1 MLEISNWKVYDLEE
15 SINACRY
22 SMMENIPEH
31 IDFNKSLERAIKL
44 AKCPTNSGECNFL
57 CGIRVAYDIKY
68 PQYISPELQRY
79 RFNDIVTSQ
88 SKMHRLINIDLD
100 KSCNKYVSK
109 EALDIIQKSIN
120 KFEYINKW
128 YMEGDGHKQ
137 SFTLR
142 NGEILVANN
151 RQEALYY
158 AWMNII
164 SNCPLGLEL
173 TMRCTTNY
181 LQLRTIYHQRKHHKL
196 KEDWGAYCEWIKSL
210 PYSKELITIE

>member
-22 SMMENIPEH
+22 SMMENISEH
-31 IDFNKSLERAIKL
+31 IDFDKSLERAIKL

-57 CGIRVAYDIKY
+57 SGIRVAYDIKY

-79 RFNDIVTSQ
+79 HFNQIVTSQ
-88 SKMHRLINIDLD
+88 SKMHKLQAFTS
-100 KSCNKYVSK
+100 KSYNKYVDGS
-109 EALDIIQKSIN
+109 SIRRVE
-120 KFEYINKW
+120 EYIND
-128 YMEGDGHKQ
+128 Y
-137 SFTLR
+137 
-142 NGEILVANN
+142 N
-151 RQEALYY
+151 EAKTPEDKYY
-158 AWMNII
+158 YWMKAL

-181 LQLRTIYHQRKHHKL
+181 LQLRTIHHQRKNHKL
-196 KEDWGAYCEWIKSL
+196 KEDWGAFCDWIKSL

>member
-22 SMMENIPEH
+22 SMMEEIPEQ
-31 IDFNKSLERAIKL
+31 IDFEKSLERAKKL

-68 PQYISPELQRY
+68 PQYISCELQRY
-79 RFNDIVTSQ
+79 HFNDIVTSQ
-88 SKMHRLINIDLD
+88 SKMHKLISFNE
-100 KSCNKYVSK
+100 KHFNKYVFPEVITMVKNCICEYNMAVEYSSK
-109 EALDIIQKSIN
+109 DDIYK
-120 KFEYINKW
+120 
-128 YMEGDGHKQ
+128 
-137 SFTLR
+137 
-142 NGEILVANN
+142 
-151 RQEALYY
+151 
-158 AWMNII
+158 AWMRLL

-173 TMRCTTNY
+173 IMRCTTNY

-196 KEDWGAYCEWIKSL
+196 KEDWGAFCKFIESL

>member
-31 IDFNKSLERAIKL
+31 IDFDKSLERAIKL
-44 AKCPTNSGECNFL
+44 AKCPTGSGECNFL
-57 CGIRVAYDIKY
+57 SGIRVAYDIKY

-79 RFNDIVTSQ
+79 HFNQIVTSQ
-88 SKMHRLINIDLD
+88 SKMHKLQSF
-100 KSCNKYVSK
+100 KPESYNKYVDK
-109 EALDIIQKSIN
+109 EAIDNVETYL
-120 KFEYINKW
+120 
-128 YMEGDGHKQ
+128 
-137 SFTLR
+137 
-142 NGEILVANN
+142 NN
-151 RQEALYY
+151 YNNAKTFDDRYYYWMKAL
-158 AWMNII
+158 

-181 LQLRTIYHQRKHHKL
+181 LQLRTIYHQRKNHKL

-210 PYSKELITIE
+210 PYSKELITI

>member
-44 AKCPTNSGECNFL
+44 AKCPTSSGECNFL
-57 CGIRVAYDIKY
+57 SGIRVAYDIKY

-79 RFNDIVTSQ
+79 HFNDIVTSQ
-88 SKMHRLINIDLD
+88 SKMHKLVKMDLH
-100 KSCNKYVSK
+100 KCCNKYVTEETINNLNK
-109 EALDIIQKSIN
+109 YIQAYNDSLTAPLPDVQYHN
-120 KFEYINKW
+120 
-128 YMEGDGHKQ
+128 
-137 SFTLR
+137 
-142 NGEILVANN
+142 
-151 RQEALYY
+151 
-158 AWMNII
+158 WMTVI

-181 LQLRTIYHQRKHHKL
+181 LQLRTIYNQRKNHKL
-196 KEDWGAYCEWIKSL
+196 KEDWGAFCEWIKSL
-210 PYSKELITIE
+210 PYSKELIIIE

>member
-44 AKCPTNSGECNFL
+44 AKCPTSSGECNFL
-57 CGIRVAYDIKY
+57 SGIRVSYDIKY

-79 RFNDIVTSQ
+79 NFLSIVTSQ
-88 SKMHRLINIDLD
+88 SKMHKLQAFTS
-100 KSCNKYVSK
+100 KSYNKYV
-109 EALDIIQKSIN
+109 DKSAIR
-120 KFEYINKW
+120 KVEEYIND
-128 YMEGDGHKQ
+128 Y
-137 SFTLR
+137 
-142 NGEILVANN
+142 N
-151 RQEALYY
+151 EARTPEDKYY
-158 AWMNII
+158 YWMKAL

-181 LQLRTIYHQRKHHKL
+181 LQLRTIYNQRKNHKL
-196 KEDWGAYCEWIKSL
+196 KEDWGAFCEWIKSL

>member
-22 SMMENIPEH
+22 SMFSEIPE
-31 IDFNKSLERAIKL
+31 IKDDQGSLDRAVKL
-44 AKCPTNSGECNFL
+44 AKCATNSGECNFL

-79 RFNDIVTSQ
+79 HFNDIVTSQ
-88 SKMHRLINIDLD
+88 SKMHRLVKMDLH
-100 KSCNKYVSK
+100 KCCNKYVTEETINNLNK
-109 EALDIIQKSIN
+109 YIQAYNDSLTASLPEVQYHN
-120 KFEYINKW
+120 
-128 YMEGDGHKQ
+128 
-137 SFTLR
+137 
-142 NGEILVANN
+142 
-151 RQEALYY
+151 
-158 AWMNII
+158 WMTVI

-196 KEDWGAYCEWIKSL
+196 KEDWGAYCAWIESL
-210 PYSKELITIE
+210 PYSKEFITIE

>member
-22 SMMENIPEH
+22 SMMEEIPEK
-31 IDFNKSLERAIKL
+31 IDFEKSLERAKKL

-68 PQYISPELQRY
+68 PQYISCELQRY
-79 RFNDIVTSQ
+79 HFNDIVTSQ
-88 SKMHRLINIDLD
+88 SKMHKLQAFTS
-100 KSCNKYVSK
+100 KSYNKYV
-109 EALDIIQKSIN
+109 DKSTIRRVE
-120 KFEYINKW
+120 EYINS
-128 YMEGDGHKQ
+128 Y
-137 SFTLR
+137 
-142 NGEILVANN
+142 N
-151 RQEALYY
+151 EAKTPEDKYY
-158 AWMNII
+158 YWMKAL

-181 LQLRTIYHQRKHHKL
+181 LQLRTIYNQRKYHKL
-196 KEDWGAYCEWIKSL
+196 KEDWGAFCDWIKSL

>member
-79 RFNDIVTSQ
+79 HFNDIVTSQ
-88 SKMHRLINIDLD
+88 SKMHKLIKIDLN
-100 KSCNKYVSK
+100 SCCNKYVTK
-109 EALDIIQKSIN
+109 ETIDNLNKYIQAYNDSLTTPLPDL
-120 KFEYINKW
+120 W
-128 YMEGDGHKQ
+128 Y
-137 SFTLR
+137 
-142 NGEILVANN
+142 NN
-151 RQEALYY
+151 
-158 AWMNII
+158 WMVVL

-181 LQLRTIYHQRKHHKL
+181 LQLRTIYHQRKNHKL

>member
-44 AKCPTNSGECNFL
+44 AKCPTGSGECNFL
-57 CGIRVAYDIKY
+57 SGIRVAYDIKY
-68 PQYISPELQRY
+68 PQYISPEIQRY
-79 RFNDIVTSQ
+79 HFNQIVTSQ
-88 SKMHRLINIDLD
+88 SKMHKLQSF
-100 KSCNKYVSK
+100 KPESYNKYVDK
-109 EALDIIQKSIN
+109 EAIDNVETYLNNYNNAKT
-120 KFEYINKW
+120 FEDRYYYWMK
-128 YMEGDGHKQ
+128 
-137 SFTLR
+137 
-142 NGEILVANN
+142 
-151 RQEALYY
+151 AL
-158 AWMNII
+158 

>member
-15 SINACRY
+15 SVNACRY

-31 IDFNKSLERAIKL
+31 IDFNKSLERAVKL

-57 CGIRVAYDIKY
+57 CGIRVAFDIKY

-79 RFNDIVTSQ
+79 NFLSIVTSQ
-88 SKMHRLINIDLD
+88 SKMHKLQAFTS
-100 KSCNKYVSK
+100 KSYNKYVDESAIRK
-109 EALDIIQKSIN
+109 VE
-120 KFEYINKW
+120 EYIND
-128 YMEGDGHKQ
+128 Y
-137 SFTLR
+137 
-142 NGEILVANN
+142 N
-151 RQEALYY
+151 EARTPEDKYY
-158 AWMNII
+158 YWMKAL

-181 LQLRTIYHQRKHHKL
+181 LQLRTIYNQRRNHKL
-196 KEDWGAYCEWIKSL
+196 KEDWGAFCDWIKSL

>member
-22 SMMENIPEH
+22 SMMENIPKN
-31 IDFNKSLERAIKL
+31 IDFHKSLERAIKL

-57 CGIRVAYDIKY
+57 CGIRVAFDIKY

-79 RFNDIVTSQ
+79 NFLSIVTSQ
-88 SKMHRLINIDLD
+88 SKMHKLQAFTS
-100 KSCNKYVSK
+100 KSYNKYV
-109 EALDIIQKSIN
+109 DKSAIR
-120 KFEYINKW
+120 KVEEYIND
-128 YMEGDGHKQ
+128 Y
-137 SFTLR
+137 
-142 NGEILVANN
+142 N
-151 RQEALYY
+151 EARTPEDKYY
-158 AWMNII
+158 YWMKAL

-181 LQLRTIYHQRKHHKL
+181 LQLRTIYNQRKNHKL
-196 KEDWGAYCEWIKSL
+196 KEDWGAFCEWIKSL

>member
-31 IDFNKSLERAIKL
+31 IDFDKSLERAIKL

-79 RFNDIVTSQ
+79 HFNDIVTSQ
-88 SKMHRLINIDLD
+88 SKMHKLIKMDLN
-100 KSCNKYVSK
+100 SCCNKYVTK
-109 EALDIIQKSIN
+109 ETIDNLNKYIQAYNDSLTAPLPDL
-120 KFEYINKW
+120 W
-128 YMEGDGHKQ
+128 Y
-137 SFTLR
+137 
-142 NGEILVANN
+142 NN
-151 RQEALYY
+151 
-158 AWMNII
+158 WMVVL

-181 LQLRTIYHQRKHHKL
+181 LQLRTIYHQRKNHKL

-210 PYSKELITIE
+210 PYAKELITIE

>member
-22 SMMENIPEH
+22 SMFEEIPEE
-31 IDFNKSLERAIKL
+31 IDFEKSLERAKKL
-44 AKCPTNSGECNFL
+44 AKCPPNSGECNFL

-79 RFNDIVTSQ
+79 HFNDIVTSQ
-88 SKMHRLINIDLD
+88 SKMHKLVKMDLH
-100 KSCNKYVSK
+100 KCCNKYVTEETINNLNK
-109 EALDIIQKSIN
+109 YIQAYNDSLTAPLPDVQ
-120 KFEYINKW
+120 Y
-128 YMEGDGHKQ
+128 
-137 SFTLR
+137 
-142 NGEILVANN
+142 NN
-151 RQEALYY
+151 
-158 AWMNII
+158 WMTVI

-196 KEDWGAYCEWIKSL
+196 KEDWGAYCTWIESL
-210 PYSKELITIE
+210 PYSKEFITIENVNN

>member
-57 CGIRVAYDIKY
+57 CGIRVAFNIKY

-79 RFNDIVTSQ
+79 NFLSIVTSQ
-88 SKMHRLINIDLD
+88 SKMHKLQAFTS
-100 KSCNKYVSK
+100 KSYNKYV
-109 EALDIIQKSIN
+109 DKSAIR
-120 KFEYINKW
+120 KVEEYIND
-128 YMEGDGHKQ
+128 Y
-137 SFTLR
+137 
-142 NGEILVANN
+142 N
-151 RQEALYY
+151 EARTPEDKYY
-158 AWMNII
+158 YWMKAL

-173 TMRCTTNY
+173 TMRCATNY
-181 LQLRTIYHQRKHHKL
+181 LQLRTIYNQRKNHKL
-196 KEDWGAYCEWIKSL
+196 KEDWGAFCEWIKSL

>member
-15 SINACRY
+15 SVNACRY

-31 IDFNKSLERAIKL
+31 IDFNKSLERAVKL

-57 CGIRVAYDIKY
+57 CGIRVAFDIKY

-79 RFNDIVTSQ
+79 NFLSIVTSQ
-88 SKMHRLINIDLD
+88 SKMHKLQAFTS
-100 KSCNKYVSK
+100 KSYNKYVDESAIRK
-109 EALDIIQKSIN
+109 VE
-120 KFEYINKW
+120 EYIND
-128 YMEGDGHKQ
+128 Y
-137 SFTLR
+137 
-142 NGEILVANN
+142 N
-151 RQEALYY
+151 EARTPEDKYY
-158 AWMNII
+158 YWMKAL

-181 LQLRTIYHQRKHHKL
+181 LQLRTIYHQRKNHKL
-196 KEDWGAYCEWIKSL
+196 KEDWGAFCDWIKSL

>member
-22 SMMENIPEH
+22 SMMEEIPEQ
-31 IDFNKSLERAIKL
+31 IDFDKSLERAKKL

-57 CGIRVAYDIKY
+57 CGIRVAFDIKY

-79 RFNDIVTSQ
+79 NFLSIVTSQ
-88 SKMHRLINIDLD
+88 SKMHKLTKFNE
-100 KSCNKYVSK
+100 KHFNKYVFPEVITMVKNCICEYNMAVKYSSK
-109 EALDIIQKSIN
+109 DDIY
-120 KFEYINKW
+120 E
-128 YMEGDGHKQ
+128 
-137 SFTLR
+137 
-142 NGEILVANN
+142 
-151 RQEALYY
+151 
-158 AWMNII
+158 AWMRLL

-181 LQLRTIYHQRKHHKL
+181 LQLRTIYHQRKNHKL
-196 KEDWGAYCEWIKSL
+196 KEDWGAFCEWLKSL

>member
-22 SMMENIPEH
+22 SMMEEIPGQ
-31 IDFNKSLERAIKL
+31 IDFEKSLERAIKL

-57 CGIRVAYDIKY
+57 CGIRVAFDIKY

-79 RFNDIVTSQ
+79 NFLSIVTSQ
-88 SKMHRLINIDLD
+88 SKMHKLQAFTS
-100 KSCNKYVSK
+100 KSYNKYVDESAIRK
-109 EALDIIQKSIN
+109 VE
-120 KFEYINKW
+120 EYING
-128 YMEGDGHKQ
+128 Y
-137 SFTLR
+137 
-142 NGEILVANN
+142 N
-151 RQEALYY
+151 EARTPENKYY
-158 AWMNII
+158 YWMKAL

-181 LQLRTIYHQRKHHKL
+181 LQLRTIYHQRKNHKL
-196 KEDWGAYCEWIKSL
+196 KEDWGAFCEWIKSL

>member
-31 IDFNKSLERAIKL
+31 IDFEKSLERAKKL

-68 PQYISPELQRY
+68 PQYISCELQRY
-79 RFNDIVTSQ
+79 HFNDIVTSQ
-88 SKMHRLINIDLD
+88 SKMHKLIKMDLH
-100 KSCNKYVSK
+100 KCCNKYVTK
-109 EALDIIQKSIN
+109 ETIDNLNKYIQDYNDSLTAPLPDL
-120 KFEYINKW
+120 W
-128 YMEGDGHKQ
+128 Y
-137 SFTLR
+137 
-142 NGEILVANN
+142 NN
-151 RQEALYY
+151 
-158 AWMNII
+158 WMVVL

-181 LQLRTIYHQRKHHKL
+181 LQLRTIYHQRKNHKL
-196 KEDWGAYCEWIKSL
+196 KEDWGAFCEWIKSL
-210 PYSKELITIE
+210 PYSKELITLE

>member
-22 SMMENIPEH
+22 SMFAEIPEK
-31 IDFNKSLERAIKL
+31 IDFEKSLERAKKL
-44 AKCPTNSGECNFL
+44 AKCLTGSGECNFL

-68 PQYISPELQRY
+68 PQYISPEIQRY
-79 RFNDIVTSQ
+79 HFNQIVTSQ
-88 SKMHRLINIDLD
+88 SKMHKLQSF
-100 KSCNKYVSK
+100 KPESYNKYVDK
-109 EALDIIQKSIN
+109 EAIDNVETYLN
-120 KFEYINKW
+120 NYNNAR
-128 YMEGDGHKQ
+128 
-137 SFTLR
+137 TLEDR
-142 NGEILVANN
+142 YYYWMK
-151 RQEALYY
+151 AL
-158 AWMNII
+158 

-181 LQLRTIYHQRKHHKL
+181 LQLRTIYHQRKNHKL

>member
-22 SMMENIPEH
+22 SMFNEIPEE
-31 IDFNKSLERAIKL
+31 IDFEKSLERAKKL

-79 RFNDIVTSQ
+79 HFNDIVTSQ
-88 SKMHRLINIDLD
+88 SKMHKLLKMNLE
-100 KSCNKYVSK
+100 KCCNKYVTK
-109 EALDIIQKSIN
+109 ETIDNLNKYIQ
-120 KFEYINKW
+120 EYNVIHQVGSSTLEWYHKW
-128 YMEGDGHKQ
+128 M
-137 SFTLR
+137 T
-142 NGEILVANN
+142 V
-151 RQEALYY
+151 
-158 AWMNII
+158 I
-164 SNCPLGLEL
+164 SNCPMGLEL

-196 KEDWGAYCEWIKSL
+196 IEDWGAYCSWIETL
-210 PYSKELITIE
+210 PYAKEFITVE

>member
-31 IDFNKSLERAIKL
+31 IDFNKSLERAKKL

-57 CGIRVAYDIKY
+57 CGIRVAFDIKY
-68 PQYISPELQRY
+68 PQYNSPELQRY
-79 RFNDIVTSQ
+79 HFLDIITSQ
-88 SKMHRLINIDLD
+88 SKMHKLQAFTS
-100 KSCNKYVSK
+100 KSYNKYVDES
-109 EALDIIQKSIN
+109 SIR
-120 KFEYINKW
+120 KVEEYING
-128 YMEGDGHKQ
+128 Y
-137 SFTLR
+137 
-142 NGEILVANN
+142 N
-151 RQEALYY
+151 EARTPEDKYY
-158 AWMNII
+158 YWMKAL

-196 KEDWGAYCEWIKSL
+196 KEDWGAFCEWIKSL
-210 PYSKELITIE
+210 PYSKELIIIE